1 MGLTRDQAFP
11 SKWLKK
17 EDVDPARR
25 FTIATIYQDE
35 VQGNYGAETKVI
47 VTFTDPAVKPL
58 ILNATNWDA
67 IGHAYSD
74 NTDLWVGKVVEL
86 YHDPTVMNK
95 GKRVGGIRV
104 RIPTEAAAP
113 ASAAPASAAAASA
126 DVLTFDAAIAAVVAA
141 GGTRETL
148 TGALQAQGISAY
160 RAARDT
166 ATARRVVQEL
176 GAAQDGVGGLSD
188 DSEIPF

>member
-113 ASAAPASAAAASA
+113 APAAAPPA

-148 TGALQAQGISAY
+148 TGALQAQGLSAY
-160 RAARDT
+160 RKERDT